1 MKSPPNLGGLKMRRL
16 LACSISVVAATTAWI
31 VGTQPALAYPPTP
44 PAASTAQ
51 TQLNSLTVK
60 AEGTT
65 TGYSRD
71 KFPHWHTVSG
81 TCDTREMVLKRDGTG
96 VTVDSSCQPTAGKW
110 YSVYDATYVTTS
122 SGVDIDHI
130 VPLAEAWKSGASTW
144 TTARR
149 EEFANNLTI
158 AQLIA
163 VSASSNRS
171 KGDSDPSSW
180 QPANAS
186 VHCIY
191 AREWI
196 WVKYTYGLSLQSTEK
211 TALQQMLS
219 AC

>member
-1 MKSPPNLGGLKMRRL
+1 MRRL
-16 LACSISVVAATTAWI
+16 LACLTTATTIAATAVIAT
-31 VGTQPALAYPPTP
+31 PALAAPPTP
-44 PAASTAQ
+44 PSASTAA
-51 TQLNSLTVK
+51 TELATLTVK

-81 TCDTREMVLKRDGTG
+81 TCDTREEVLKRDGTS

-110 YSVYDATYVTTS
+110 TSVYDSVVITDS
-122 SGVDIDHI
+122 SDVDIDHI

-144 TTARR
+144 TTAKR

-158 AQLIA
+158 SQLIA

-171 KGDSDPSSW
+171 KGDKDPASW
-180 QPANAS
+180 QPPNSAI
-186 VHCIY
+186 HCLY
-191 AREWI
+191 ARYWI
-196 WVKYTYGLSLQSTEK
+196 SVKYTYKLSLQSAEK
-211 TALQQMLS
+211 TALQDMLD

>member
-1 MKSPPNLGGLKMRRL
+1 MLDHR
-16 LACSISVVAATTAWI
+16 VAATIAWV
-31 VGTQPALAYPPTP
+31 VGAQPALAYPPTP
-44 PAASTAQ
+44 PSASTAQ

-71 KFPHWHTVSG
+71 KFPHWRTVSG
-81 TCDTREMVLKRDGTG
+81 TCDTRDEVLKRDGTG
-96 VTVDSSCQPTAGKW
+96 VTVDSGCEPTGGKW
-110 YSVYDATYVTTS
+110 YSVYDAVYITDDS
-122 SGVDIDHI
+122 AIDIDHI
-130 VPLAEAWKSGASTW
+130 VPLAEAWRSGASTW
-144 TTARR
+144 TTAKRQN
-149 EEFANNLTI
+149 FANDLTI

-171 KGDSDPSSW
+171 KGDRDPAAW
-180 QPANAS
+180 KPTNTS

-196 WVKYTYGLSLQSTEK
+196 WVKHTYGLSLQSTEK
-211 TALQQMLS
+211 TALQQMLN